1 MKRVTLSDYTNFAM
15 DYASGSFQTQRF
27 GQAFMNYFYN
37 NTTLVDPAL
46 FYCENRS
53 DAVEMIFSCY
63 IDLESV
69 S

>member
-1 MKRVTLSDYTNFAM
+1 MERVTLSDYTNFAM
-15 DYASGSFQTQRF
+15 DYASGSFQTHRF

-37 NTTLVDPAL
+37 NTTLVDPSL
-46 FYCENRS
+46 FYCENRN

-69 S
+69 